1 MKYFKFIKDIFKK
14 DDKKSLINNNII
26 PKENNINSF
35 DIYSED
41 SLSQIENQAF
51 CKKDK
56 EKLNEDFTTKN
67 FQLKSCK

>member
-1 MKYFKFIKDIFKK
+1 MKYFKFIKDMFKK
-14 DDKKSLINNNII
+14 DDKKSLVNNNIA

-41 SLSQIENQAF
+41 SLSQIENQVF
-51 CKKDK
+51 CKKNKD
-56 EKLNEDFTTKN
+56 KLNEEFTTKN